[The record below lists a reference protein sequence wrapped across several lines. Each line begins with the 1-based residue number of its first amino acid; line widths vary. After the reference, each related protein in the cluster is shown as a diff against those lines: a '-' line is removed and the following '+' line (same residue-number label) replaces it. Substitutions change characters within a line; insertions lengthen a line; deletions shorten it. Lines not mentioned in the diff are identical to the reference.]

1 MQSLKYL
8 GLSVALMALAN
19 PAKAET
25 TQDHYKEVI
34 IKKPYTV
41 EVCMDTGGS
50 GNGKS
55 DITNF
60 LEGAVIGGALGNN
73 IKGEQNGGAI
83 GAFLGG
89 VLNTERNKGS
99 AGPRCQTE
107 TRYEEQRQTIYS
119 HSTVTFTHNGRQ
131 HTLRF
136 NK

>member
-1 MQSLKYL
+1 MF
-8 GLSVALMALAN
+8 LASCS
-19 PAKAET
+19 PAIAET
-25 TQDHYKEVI
+25 TQDHYKQVI

-41 EVCMDTGGS
+41 EVCMDAGGS
-50 GNGKS
+50 NNGKS

-73 IKGEQNGGAI
+73 IKGEQGGGAI

-107 TRYEEQRQTIYS
+107 TRYEEERQTIYS
-119 HSTVTFTHNGRQ
+119 HSTVTFVHEGTQ

>member
-8 GLSVALMALAN
+8 GLSVALMALAS

-60 LEGAVIGGALGNN
+60 LEGAVIGGA
-73 IKGEQNGGAI
+73 I

-99 AGPRCQTE
+99 TGPRCQTE

-119 HSTVTFTHNGRQ
+119 HSTVTFMHNGKQR
-131 HTLRF
+131 TLRF

>member
-1 MQSLKYL
+1 MKKTI
-8 GLSVALMALAN
+8 GLSFLFLASCS
-19 PAKAET
+19 PAIAET
-25 TQDHYKEVI
+25 TQDHYKQVI

-41 EVCMDTGGS
+41 EVCMDAGGS
-50 GNGKS
+50 NNGKS

-73 IKGEQNGGAI
+73 IKGEQGGGAI

-89 VLNTERNKGS
+89 VLNTERNKTS
-99 AGPRCQTE
+99 GPRCQTE
-107 TRYEEQRQTIYS
+107 TRYEEERQTIYS
-119 HSTVTFTHNGRQ
+119 HSTVTFVHEGTQ